1 MEELKPVA
9 GNTLG
14 GVKALF
20 HQGSEVEAGEESE
33 YPDLVDGDTSSEEDS
48 DSGGEEEEL
57 IDSAGSIQRVS
68 LAETEVE
75 KIEWESMWD
84 EVISGI
90 SDGRR
95 LSPEA
100 ARRLAQLKEE
110 AVEHAAMWQS
120 QLGKQ

>member
-1 MEELKPVA
+1 M
-9 GNTLG
+9 
-14 GVKALF
+14 
-20 HQGSEVEAGEESE
+20 
-33 YPDLVDGDTSSEEDS
+33 DDDTSSEEDS

-90 SDGRR
+90 SDGRK

-110 AVEHAAMWQS
+110 AVEHAAV
-120 QLGKQ
+120 